1 MLCRLL
7 LSLIDQLSDHDTF
20 DSSWM
25 DEAKF
30 YGKPVSH
37 TPVPVTTKQK
47 TEIIF
52 WRFEDHENTKTM
64 YVPGQG

>member
-7 LSLIDQLSDHDTF
+7 LWLIVHLSDHDNF
-20 DSSWM
+20 DPAWM

-30 YGKPVSH
+30 SEKPVSPA
-37 TPVPVTTKQK
+37 PVPATTQHK
-47 TEIIF
+47 TEIIY

-64 YVPGQG
+64 YVPRQG

>member
-7 LSLIDQLSDHDTF
+7 LWLIDLLSDYDIF
-20 DSSWM
+20 DPSWM

-37 TPVPVTTKQK
+37 APVPVTTQHK